1 MTIRNMEMGQRGSAL
16 LEALISILIFSFGVL
31 GIVGL
36 QAALISNSSEAK
48 YRSEAGFFA
57 NRLLGEISAADRS
70 SLTSLSTF
78 QSPAGAT
85 YTAWYDEIKNA
96 NITNGLLGLPGADT
110 IAPQV
115 TIVGANPNVL
125 GLPTSYDITLTVFWQ
140 SPGQPQHQH
149 VVQAS
154 VSAD

>member
-1 MTIRNMEMGQRGSAL
+1 MVDHQTKNQRGSAL

-36 QAALISNSSEAK
+36 QTALISNSSEAK

-57 NRLLGEISAADRS
+57 SRLLGEISAADRS
-70 SLTSLSTF
+70 SLASLSTF
-78 QSPAGAT
+78 QSPAGAA
-85 YTAWYDEIKNA
+85 YTAWYNEIKNA
-96 NITNGLLGLPGADT
+96 DATNGLLGLPGADT

-115 TIVGANPNVL
+115 AIVGVNPNVT